1 MADNKFLD
9 RSGLQTLWTQID
21 GNFARARRDSAQNYS
36 ASFVPANREI
46 CFVDTAK
53 KGLRAK
59 IGDGVTAWSNLPYT
73 DEYVLGQIEQVVL
86 TGYYLNDKFYTDSTY
101 TIELEKAT
109 HKIYIDKNSSV
120 LYHYNGE
127 KYVSINETLP
137 TASESLAGIVKL
149 YQQKGQNT
157 DGAMSQ
163 KAVTD
168 GVSSISF
175 AVDED
180 DAECLVLELPWE

>member
-1 MADNKFLD
+1 M
-9 RSGLQTLWTQID
+9 
-21 GNFARARRDSAQNYS
+21 
-36 ASFVPANREI
+36 
-46 CFVDTAK
+46 DTAK

-149 YQQKGQNT
+149 Y
-157 DGAMSQ
+157 
-163 KAVTD
+163 
-168 GVSSISF
+168 
-175 AVDED
+175 
-180 DAECLVLELPWE
+180 